1 MSKCAEICGELPSSK
16 HCPTCHNNVFQQYSY
31 KGNGPPFVYFD
42 LDDFNPT
49 VETKVRLPDEAALY
63 RLCGVIYYASNHFV
77 CRIVDKSGN
86 IWFHDGYKM
95 GSTVKYVKNSTTMS
109 NNG

>member
-1 MSKCAEICGELPSSK
+1 M
-16 HCPTCHNNVFQQYSY
+16 
-31 KGNGPPFVYFD
+31 YFG
-42 LDDFNPT
+42 LDDFNPI
-49 VETKVRLPDEAALY
+49 VETEVRFPDEAALY
-63 RLCGVIYYASNHFV
+63 RLCGVIYYTSNHFV

-109 NNG
+109 NNGWLKTGNYKASGLIYTKIY